1 MGKII
6 YLAAVVISSINWT
19 VDASAQVPT
28 NQSGLEL
35 IQTPSRNVAPDEL
48 EIYIQSVASKL
59 LINGQLTDP
68 FGLAQEPQKQ
78 GITGENEQQIQS
90 PVSIPLAD
98 VIKLVPVNMVIPK
111 QQTFRMGNR
120 EVKLGDTLPFTL
132 NGAVVK
138 TQVTEINS
146 LRIAFKN
153 VSTGEVAY
161 RDLNSLPP
169 GMSYGVTNKMIGKSP
184 TAPDQP
190 IELVVPDETKQ

>member
-6 YLAAVVISSINWT
+6 HLAIGLAALTWSVS
-19 VDASAQVPT
+19 ASAQTP
-28 NQSGLEL
+28 QSQQGSTSIE
-35 IQTPSRNVAPDEL
+35 TPSRNVAPMEL
-48 EIYIQSVASKL
+48 ESYIQSVAETFQIKD
-59 LINGQLTDP
+59 QTVDP
-68 FGLAQEPQKQ
+68 FGLAQTLKKGEIADPQAP
-78 GITGENEQQIQS
+78 TEAPQIS
-90 PVSIPLAD
+90 MPLAD

-120 EVKLGDTLPFTL
+120 DVKLGDTLPFTV
-132 NGAVVK
+132 NGAMVK

-161 RDLNSLPP
+161 RELNSLPP

-184 TAPDQP
+184 TAPGQP